1 MPEPGDLLRF
11 RQTVADLSRDIGQEG
26 LAEIL
31 ESYLAASGVRVA
43 SLRGFLDDDDLEGL
57 GRCAHL
63 IHGSS
68 AIFGLTGLE
77 AAALELEL
85 AARDPADARL
95 PVLIAD
101 LQDRYA
107 RIEPLLRKACESS
120 SSVGP

>member
-43 SLRGFLDDDDLEGL
+43 SLQGFLDDDDLEGL

-63 IHGSS
+63 INGSS

-120 SSVGP
+120 SSMGP

>member
-43 SLRGFLDDDDLEGL
+43 SLQGFLDDDDLEGL

-63 IHGSS
+63 INGSS

-107 RIEPLLRKACESS
+107 RIEPLLRKACESPS
-120 SSVGP
+120 SMGP